1 MKNPYMNLNHQKIR
15 ALGLCSGGLDS
26 MLAALVLQKQGIDVE
41 WVSFETPFFSADK
54 ARRASRQTGIALTVE
69 NITPVYLEMLK
80 NPACGYGQHL
90 NPCMDCHALMFKLA
104 GELMKERGF
113 HFLFSGEVAGQRPMS
128 QTKPSLRYVEKHSG
142 FAGYIVRPLSAL
154 ILPPSIPEEN
164 GWVNRS
170 MLLGLNGRTRKPQ
183 MKIAEEFGITE
194 YPTPAGGCLLTED
207 VYSGRLR
214 DLFGHQQTQSE
225 REFHLLKYG
234 RHLRLDPQTK
244 IIVGRHRQ
252 DNEHIMSYYD
262 PQEDLNIHLK
272 DIPGPAVLMPRGG
285 SNDMIALA
293 ASICVSYS
301 KAPKDTSVE
310 VQITTPETRE
320 IIYAQA
326 IEPDRIMAF
335 FISV

>member
-1 MKNPYMNLNHQKIR
+1 MNSDNQKIR

-26 MLAALVLQKQGIDVE
+26 ILAALVLQKQGIDVE

-54 ARRASRQTGIALTVE
+54 ARRAFRQTGIPLSVQ
-69 NITPVYLEMLK
+69 NITPIYLEMLK
-80 NPACGYGQHL
+80 NPSCGYGQHL
-90 NPCMDCHALMFKLA
+90 NPCMDCHALMFRLA
-104 GELMKERGF
+104 GELMKSRGF

-128 QTKPSLRYVEKHSG
+128 QTKSSLRYVEKHSG
-142 FAGYIVRPLSAL
+142 FEGYIVRPLSAL

-170 MLLGLNGRTRKPQ
+170 LLLGLNGRSRKSQ
-183 MKIAEEFGITE
+183 MKLAEEFGIKE
-194 YPTPAGGCLLTED
+194 FPTPAGGCLLTED
-207 VYSGRLR
+207 VYSTRLK
-214 DLFGHQQTQSE
+214 DVFEHQETQSE
-225 REFHLLKYG
+225 RELHLLKYG

-262 PQEDLNIHLK
+262 PQEDVHIHVK

-285 SNDMIALA
+285 TDDMMPLA

-301 KAPKDTSVE
+301 KAPKDLPVNVE
-310 VQITTPETRE
+310 ITTPNGTE
-320 IIYAQA
+320 IIQAKA
-326 IEPDRIMAF
+326 IEQDQIMAF